1 VKLGKKG
8 VIMNNELD
16 LKTIEEKWNTFV
28 DERDWRQFHSP
39 KNLATSVSIEA
50 SELLELFLWITPEE
64 SRNAMSDPI
73 LAGRIKE
80 EVADVFLNL
89 LYLANTLGIDLFD
102 VMLKKIVVNIE
113 QYPVEKSKG
122 IAKKYGS

>member
-1 VKLGKKG
+1 
-8 VIMNNELD
+8 MNNELD
-16 LKTIEEKWNTFV
+16 LKMIKEKWNKFV
-28 DERDWRQFHSP
+28 DERDWKQFHSP

-64 SRNAMSDPI
+64 SRNAMGDPI
-73 LAGRIKE
+73 LAARIKE

-89 LYLANTLGIDLFD
+89 LYLANTLGIDLLE
-102 VMLKKIVVNIE
+102 VMLMKIDMNIE
-113 QYPVEKSKG
+113 KYPVEKSRG

>member
-1 VKLGKKG
+1 
-8 VIMNNELD
+8 MNNELD
-16 LKTIEEKWNTFV
+16 LKTIKERWNSFV
-28 DERDWRQFHSP
+28 NDRDWKQFHSP

-50 SELLELFLWITPEE
+50 SELLELFLWISPEE

-73 LAGRIKE
+73 LAARIKE

-89 LYLANTLGIDLFD
+89 LHLANTLNIDLSE
-102 VMLKKIVVNIE
+102 VMLKKIDVNIE
-113 QYPVEKSKG
+113 KYPVETSKG

>member
-1 VKLGKKG
+1 MKLGKKG

-16 LKTIEEKWNTFV
+16 LKTIKEKWNTFV
-28 DERDWRQFHSP
+28 DERDWKQFHSP

-102 VMLKKIVVNIE
+102 VMLKKIDVNIE
-113 QYPVEKSKG
+113 KYPVEKSKG